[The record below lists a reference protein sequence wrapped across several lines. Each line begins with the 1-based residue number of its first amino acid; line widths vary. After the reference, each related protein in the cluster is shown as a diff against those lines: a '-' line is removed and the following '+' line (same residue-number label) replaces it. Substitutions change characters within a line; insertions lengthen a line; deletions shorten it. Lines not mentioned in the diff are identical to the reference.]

1 MDVKGIY
8 DVHVHTA
15 PDVSKRKFTDPELA
29 ARLEE
34 KGMAGFLVK
43 NHFTETAARAALLQ
57 AQFPKLKI
65 IGGIVLKRTVG
76 GFNPYAVEN
85 CAKLGGRVVWLPTLE
100 ARSYQKKKHP
110 GMSDQEAAAYLTAL
124 DDNGQLVPGISE
136 ILDIV
141 KAYDMV
147 LATGHVSAEEGL
159 AVLKAAHDKDI
170 QKLVATHVDGAAD
183 YYTTEQLKQAAALGA
198 MTEHC
203 YFNIQAGHITPAE
216 MAERI
221 RAVGAEQ
228 VVLSTD
234 VGQPASPYPD
244 EALSKLGDLLLAE
257 GITPEELHIM
267 LVDNP
272 ARYYTRAL

>member
-29 ARLEE
+29 ARLEA

-65 IGGIVLKRTVG
+65 IGGIVLNRTVG
-76 GFNPYAVEN
+76 ILTLRREIALSWGPQ
-85 CAKLGGRVVWLPTLE
+85 VVWLPTLE

-110 GMSDQEAAAYLTAL
+110 GMSDQEAAALSPPWMTTASW
-124 DDNGQLVPGISE
+124 VPGISE

-147 LATGHVSAEEGL
+147 LATGHVSAEEGM
-159 AVLKAAHDKDI
+159 AVLKAAHDKGI
-170 QKLVATHVDGAAD
+170 Q
-183 YYTTEQLKQAAALGA
+183 
-198 MTEHC
+198 
-203 YFNIQAGHITPAE
+203 
-216 MAERI
+216 
-221 RAVGAEQ
+221 
-228 VVLSTD
+228 
-234 VGQPASPYPD
+234 
-244 EALSKLGDLLLAE
+244 
-257 GITPEELHIM
+257 
-267 LVDNP
+267 
-272 ARYYTRAL
+272 